1 MNTYSCREIINTE
14 NLDRI
19 IKAKRLDPGQL
30 TQLQRLRKRL
40 KEQKGISHEVIF
52 TLPTSHVGRLYPKPG
67 ASSVQGLKRD
77 VRKAL
82 THDSYTDIDIVNCHP
97 VLLSQLFKRH
107 NLECPC
113 LDEYITH
120 REEHLESAIR
130 IIDDTVDELF
140 DSYEKHR
147 IIKNHHGR
155 LTPSLKRDLAKT
167 VFLRVMY
174 GGTPSSLG
182 FETSED
188 KEHYIDWIP
197 TDFLLQFHKEF
208 KHNSTTLLSIDAY
221 KSFMQLGEAKSKNN
235 PLGTALSL
243 LAQDE
248 ERKVISAVIK
258 TFKQN
263 GYKTGTVIHDGFLV
277 ESLEVEDEVLRNAE
291 QAVKFGEQYDIKLT
305 KKLMHEF
312 DEDLL
317 WGVTNDDIEVE
328 LESDSDTDLAIHFIE
343 YMEEKGHAFTR
354 SEGEVFW
361 FNPEHGIYLTGLRQ
375 LRQYINNCPRLPKD
389 RRGKTDIQNKWT
401 KQIESLVN
409 DDPEFRN
416 KVVHTTYRKIAFKN
430 GYYDCDKKAL
440 CAYNRD
446 VYFLMKGGIDYV
458 PQEQGVLDEVWN
470 KLFLGVFGEDEEVST
485 FMKHSFSRAMAG
497 EFKDKRLFF
506 IVGEPNSGKGT
517 ITEAFRLVFASQFN
531 TLDAKDFCAKKSD
544 GNSALSNQHLVQ
556 GRNKRVAFLNETS
569 RAKGQEWN
577 AQAIKVFSNGGESI
591 SGRLNYAREAKC
603 FINQQTGFCNM
614 NDTPKI
620 NGFQS
625 DVKIRC
631 VAVRTAFSYISPK
644 EYDPARGKPFEKV
657 ADEDI
662 KDVFLRRPEV
672 LQAFAQL
679 ICEGYIPERPA
690 LPKSVRIETDEC
702 FDEEDEETKIKGLF
716 EDVTDFKGD
725 EIYRPFI
732 SKKQF
737 VTKLEENHIFISTHR
752 LTKHMVRWGY
762 SKEDRNRRGDR
773 GWLNIQFVNS
783 MLDGSGDF

>member
-52 TLPTSHVGRLYPKPG
+52 TLPTSHVGRLYPKRG

-113 LDEYITH
+113 LDEYIAN
-120 REEHLESAIR
+120 REENLESAIR

-305 KKLMHEF
+305 KK
-312 DEDLL
+312 
-317 WGVTNDDIEVE
+317 T
-328 LESDSDTDLAIHFIE
+328 
-343 YMEEKGHAFTR
+343 HA
-354 SEGEVFW
+354 
-361 FNPEHGIYLTGLRQ
+361 
-375 LRQYINNCPRLPKD
+375 
-389 RRGKTDIQNKWT
+389 
-401 KQIESLVN
+401 
-409 DDPEFRN
+409 
-416 KVVHTTYRKIAFKN
+416 
-430 GYYDCDKKAL
+430 
-440 CAYNRD
+440 
-446 VYFLMKGGIDYV
+446 
-458 PQEQGVLDEVWN
+458 
-470 KLFLGVFGEDEEVST
+470 
-485 FMKHSFSRAMAG
+485 
-497 EFKDKRLFF
+497 
-506 IVGEPNSGKGT
+506 
-517 ITEAFRLVFASQFN
+517 
-531 TLDAKDFCAKKSD
+531 
-544 GNSALSNQHLVQ
+544 
-556 GRNKRVAFLNETS
+556 RV
-569 RAKGQEWN
+569 R
-577 AQAIKVFSNGGESI
+577 
-591 SGRLNYAREAKC
+591 
-603 FINQQTGFCNM
+603 
-614 NDTPKI
+614 
-620 NGFQS
+620 
-625 DVKIRC
+625 
-631 VAVRTAFSYISPK
+631 
-644 EYDPARGKPFEKV
+644 
-657 ADEDI
+657 
-662 KDVFLRRPEV
+662 RRPV
-672 LQAFAQL
+672 VGCYQ
-679 ICEGYIPERPA
+679 
-690 LPKSVRIETDEC
+690 
-702 FDEEDEETKIKGLF
+702 
-716 EDVTDFKGD
+716 
-725 EIYRPFI
+725 
-732 SKKQF
+732 
-737 VTKLEENHIFISTHR
+737 
-752 LTKHMVRWGY
+752 
-762 SKEDRNRRGDR
+762 RRCR
-773 GWLNIQFVNS
+773 G
-783 MLDGSGDF
+783 GTRE

>member
-52 TLPTSHVGRLYPKPG
+52 TLPTSHVGRLYPKRG

-113 LDEYITH
+113 LDEYIAN
-120 REEHLESAIR
+120 REENLESAIR

-430 GYYDCDKKAL
+430 GYYDCDKNAL

-497 EFKDKRLFF
+497 EIKDKRLFF

-556 GRNKRVAFLNETS
+556 GRDKRVAFLNETS

-591 SGRLNYAREAKC
+591 SGRLNYDREAKC

-625 DVKIRC
+625 DVKVRC
-631 VAVRTAFSYISPK
+631 VAVRTAYSYVAPL
-644 EYDPARGKPFEKV
+644 EYDEKTARPFQRPADP
-657 ADEDI
+657 DI
-662 KDVFLRRPEV
+662 KDGFLRRPEV
-672 LQAFAQL
+672 Q
-679 ICEGYIPERPA
+679 
-690 LPKSVRIETDEC
+690 
-702 FDEEDEETKIKGLF
+702 
-716 EDVTDFKGD
+716 
-725 EIYRPFI
+725 
-732 SKKQF
+732 
-737 VTKLEENHIFISTHR
+737 
-752 LTKHMVRWGY
+752 
-762 SKEDRNRRGDR
+762 
-773 GWLNIQFVNS
+773 
-783 MLDGSGDF
+783 